1 MSRMTALVIG
11 VAASILAAS
20 PVAQACGDKFMMAGR
35 GPKFQKAYASIY
47 PGKVLIYARPSTEP
61 KPALR
66 DPQLHKALRQA
77 GHVVVVAE
85 DWAQFEQAMKRDVV
99 DVLLVDVT
107 EAARL
112 APLMTSSRGRPDA
125 MYVARSKDAVP
136 PTVVSRLKTSDGARK
151 YLEEIETVMK
161 ARTKL
166 TRVS

>member
-1 MSRMTALVIG
+1 MSRLTALVVAV
-11 VAASILAAS
+11 VAAIATLS

-47 PGKVLIYARPSTEP
+47 PGKVLIYARPSSDP
-61 KPALR
+61 KAAIRNPR
-66 DPQLHKALRQA
+66 LHKALRQA
-77 GHVVVVAE
+77 GHAVTVVE
-85 DWAQFEQAMKRDVV
+85 NWPQLEQAMKGEVV

-125 MYVARSKDAVP
+125 MYVAPSKDAVP

-161 ARTKL
+161 ARTK
-166 TRVS
+166 VAKNS